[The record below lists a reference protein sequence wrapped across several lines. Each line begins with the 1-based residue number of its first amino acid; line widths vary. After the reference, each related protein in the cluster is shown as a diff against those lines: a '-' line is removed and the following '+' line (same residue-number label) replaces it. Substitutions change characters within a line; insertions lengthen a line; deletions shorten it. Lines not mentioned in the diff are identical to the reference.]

1 MAHTHPKLLMCASV
15 HWFQVFSLIDLPI
28 NRGNPVTIRGETVR
42 PALTLQ
48 GQISPIR
55 RMKPHGFPAI
65 RPTIRK
71 AHRRSLHF
79 WMTTHRAWLGPA
91 IGLAAGA
98 LGLAYTIRRWN
109 STRLSS
115 ALARTGLPQR
125 SKWPAR
131 DGPFAFSKLQKLFV
145 KDFHGACEGTEQ
157 SEIRVV
163 ILDTRFVNNFMLDF
177 GPGVF
182 KDTSDLN
189 LKPLVS

>member
-1 MAHTHPKLLMCASV
+1 MCMCHRKNELDPLAVVNPRQRVEFVFPMAHTHPKLLMCASV

-125 SKWPAR
+125 SKRPAR
-131 DGPFAFSKLQKLFV
+131 DGPFAFSKLRI
-145 KDFHGACEGTEQ
+145 Q
-157 SEIRVV
+157 SAGERA
-163 ILDTRFVNNFMLDF
+163 
-177 GPGVF
+177 PQ
-182 KDTSDLN
+182 S
-189 LKPLVS
+189 